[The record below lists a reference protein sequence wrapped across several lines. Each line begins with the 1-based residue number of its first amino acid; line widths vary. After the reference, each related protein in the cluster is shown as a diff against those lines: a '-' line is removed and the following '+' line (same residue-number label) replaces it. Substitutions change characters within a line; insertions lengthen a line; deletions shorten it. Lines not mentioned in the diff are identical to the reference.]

1 MATIITEQAQAGY
14 IVEHPATYSGG
25 TNPHLWS
32 SANWFGF
39 EAGRAMGRCAYTK
52 PIKATMGRG
61 YQVNVWT
68 ASNRFLVTFDAKLA
82 PRVERLGQG

>member
-1 MATIITEQAQAGY
+1 MTTVITEEAQAGY
-14 IVEHPATYSGG
+14 TVEHPATYSGG
-25 TNPHLWS
+25 ANPHLYS
-32 SANWFGF
+32 SAKWFGF

-68 ASNRFLVTFDAKLA
+68 AANRFRVSFDSRMA
-82 PRVERLGQG
+82 PIVERLSAG